1 MAKHRKPTE
10 HEDSS
15 RRPKEREHERRNEKR
30 DHAHAGGERESS
42 QPEPGKAP
50 GLAGDVVGR

>member
-1 MAKHRKPTE
+1 MAKHRKPAQ
-10 HEDSS
+10 HEDAGG
-15 RRPKEREHERRNEKR
+15 RPKDRERERRNDER
-30 DHAHAGGERESS
+30 DRAHTGERESS

>member
-1 MAKHRKPTE
+1 MGKHRKPTE
-10 HEDSS
+10 HEDAGG
-15 RRPKEREHERRNEKR
+15 RPKDRERERRNHER
-30 DHAHAGGERESS
+30 DRAHTGGERESS